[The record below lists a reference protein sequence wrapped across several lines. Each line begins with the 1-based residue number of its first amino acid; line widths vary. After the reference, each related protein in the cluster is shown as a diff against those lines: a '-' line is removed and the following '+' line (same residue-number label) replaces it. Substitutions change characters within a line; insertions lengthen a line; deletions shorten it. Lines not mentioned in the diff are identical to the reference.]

1 MKRREMK
8 QAAKEN
14 LRGRRIGPFF
24 MCLFFLFL
32 SIPAAVCSF
41 ASTMLSEYVEM
52 VEEQSVVIAQLAHL
66 DVATLLSYAAILSAA
81 TTVFYYLIDTH
92 AQVGLARY
100 FIRFGREKAGL
111 GAFLGGF
118 FRKYFRTMW
127 VYFLTGLKLIL
138 WTLCFIIPGLI
149 KAVEYSMLHFVMAD
163 NPDLSTR
170 EIYRETRAL
179 MKGCKWKFFW
189 LEFSFIGWYILC
201 ALTCG
206 LAVPF
211 FLPYHSA
218 TLAEFYHYAKDR
230 QANKDTEA

>member
-8 QAAKEN
+8 KAAKEN
-14 LRGRRIGPFF
+14 LRGRRIGPFLI
-24 MCLFFLFL
+24 CLLFL
-32 SIPAAVCSF
+32 
-41 ASTMLSEYVEM
+41 L
-52 VEEQSVVIAQLAHL
+52 L
-66 DVATLLSYAAILSAA
+66 TLPGAICNLAA
-81 TTVFYYLIDTH
+81 TTINEYLSLVEQQGIIIEQLKQFDTIALTQYAANFATLASIFYYLIDAH
-92 AQVGLARY
+92 AQVGLSRY

-118 FRKYFRTMW
+118 FKKYFRTMW
-127 VYFLTGLKLIL
+127 VYLLTALKLIL
-138 WTLCFIIPGLI
+138 WMLLFIVPGII

-170 EIYRETRAL
+170 EVYRETRAL

-201 ALTCG
+201 VVTCG

-230 QANKDTEA
+230 QAQ